1 MATLSVEQIEA
12 RLGQVA
18 CPICKSRKFWIDRR
32 TMQQGSDWRAAC
44 IGCRYNFPV
53 HVDMEF
59 YERTQPDVPYF
70 LKTVPCPQCQARGV
84 ELDFRIV
91 LSVREAYYFVTCKA
105 CRHTFPERSSMEA
118 FE

>member
-1 MATLSVEQIEA
+1 M
-12 RLGQVA
+12 
-18 CPICKSRKFWIDRR
+18 IDRR
-32 TMQQGSDWRAAC
+32 TVQQGPEWRAAC
-44 IGCRYNFPV
+44 QKCRYNFPV
-53 HVDMEF
+53 HTDMEF

-70 LKTVPCPQCQARGV
+70 LKTVPCPKCHARGV

-91 LSVREAYYFVTCKA
+91 LSVREAYYFVTCKV